1 MSLRNLDRYV
11 RDMRDDL
18 KDLQVVEDITE
29 KYVQYRDDPV
39 GFVHDV
45 LKVETVWDYQQDILN
60 DSCTHDRVAWR
71 AGHGVGKSTLLSW
84 IVSWWLLT
92 RPFSR
97 VIILAPAFKRQVG
110 KYLLPEVRKWLR
122 NAKNNGID
130 LPLIVK
136 AETVEVIGHNKDW
149 FALAVQASDP
159 GKVEGGHNESLCVL
173 ADEAKALSAEVIEAL
188 HGTQTDVGGDRL
200 YFMVS
205 VPGPTSG
212 PFYDTFRKGSGL
224 WKLHHTSCVNSK
236 QVSEQWV
243 EERKKEW
250 GENSPVY
257 QARVLGE
264 FPEDEEGQLLR
275 LSDLE
280 AAQDRIIDKP
290 DPEDPEAPHWEKR
303 LGVDVAR
310 FGTDKSAVAV
320 WNGPILERVERRQGM
335 NTMEVA
341 AWVASLANREKADAV
356 YVDESGIGAGVVDRL
371 DQMRLDCDLIS
382 FVASGTPHDTE
393 LYLNR
398 RAEQY
403 WTFREAVERGEIQ
416 LPLND
421 DQLIAELSAILYE
434 YSARGKIKIEEK
446 KETKKRVGHS
456 PDLADAAVI
465 GYEAS
470 GADFLLHFDDAFV

>member
-11 RDMRDDL
+11 RSMRDDL
-18 KDLQVVEDITE
+18 RELHIEEGITE
-29 KYVQYRDDPV
+29 KYIQYKENPV
-39 GFVHDV
+39 GFVQNV
-45 LKVETVWDYQQDILN
+45 LMVPTVWDYQQEILM
-60 DSCTHDRVAWR
+60 DCVIHDRIAWR

-84 IVSWWLLT
+84 IISWWLLT

-122 NAKNNGID
+122 NAHNNGVE
-130 LPLIVK
+130 LPLVVK
-136 AETVEVIGHNKDW
+136 AETVEVEGYNKDW

-159 GKVEGGHNESLCVL
+159 GKVEGGHGQSLCVL

-188 HGTQTDVGGDRL
+188 HGTQTDIGGDRL

-212 PFYDTFRKGSGL
+212 PFYDTFRKGSDL
-224 WKLHHTSCVNSK
+224 WKLHHTSCVGSGA
-236 QVSEQWV
+236 VSQEWV
-243 EERKKEW
+243 EERKTEW

-264 FPEDEEGQLLR
+264 FPEDEEGQLFR

-280 AAQDRIIDKP
+280 AAQERTIERP
-290 DPEDPEAPHWEKR
+290 DPEDEEAPKWEKR

-310 FGTDKSAVAV
+310 YGTDKSAVAI
-320 WNGPILERVERRQGM
+320 WDGPVLKRVERRQGM

-341 AWVASLANREKADAV
+341 AWVASIANQEKVESV
-356 YVDESGIGAGVVDRL
+356 YVDETGIGAGVVDRL
-371 DQMRLDCDLIS
+371 DQLRIPAEIIS
-382 FVASGTPHDTE
+382 FVASGSPMDNE

-403 WTFREAVERGEIQ
+403 WEFREAIERGEVT
-416 LPLND
+416 LPAGD

-456 PDLADAAVI
+456 PDLADACVI
-465 GYEAS
+465 AHETE
-470 GADFLLHFDDAFV
+470 GADFLIGMGSTFV